1 VDPRAGLEDLEKCKF
16 FTLLGLELRHL
27 GCSAF
32 SLVAT
37 LTALPQLYNSLY
49 QNKYINGFLLRI
61 AVKFSGRKLY

>member
-16 FTLLGLELRHL
+16 LILLGLELRRL

-32 SLVAT
+32 SLVTT

-49 QNKYINGFLLRI
+49 QNKYINGFLARI
-61 AVKFSGRKLY
+61 AVKFNERK